1 MTNELKNEI
10 MSLEAAKA
18 EAKAEMEKRKASFN
32 LDAEDD
38 DIVEP
43 PFMVYEMMVDEANW
57 NFPRAY
63 TYLKLKEDYE
73 GLKKNCCL
81 VGDNRKGLFEFYEE
95 SLNAIENGAE
105 NYDEIA
111 HNCAIYFN
119 AAYRND
125 RYFHKCL

>member
-10 MSLEAAKA
+10 MGLEA
-18 EAKAEMEKRKASFN
+18 AKAEMEKRAAS
-32 LDAEDD
+32 LDIDEKD
-38 DIVEP
+38 DIVVP
-43 PFMVYEMMVDEANW
+43 PYLIYEQATW

-81 VGDNRKGLFEFYEE
+81 VGDNREGLFAFYEE
-95 SLNAIENGAE
+95 SLSAIENGAE

-125 RYFHKCL
+125 RYFHKYF

>member
-10 MSLEAAKA
+10 MGLEA
-18 EAKAEMEKRKASFN
+18 AKAEMEKRAAS
-32 LDAEDD
+32 LDIDEED
-38 DIVEP
+38 DIVVP
-43 PFMVYEMMVDEANW
+43 PYLIYEQATW

-81 VGDNRKGLFEFYEE
+81 VGDNREGLFAFYEE
-95 SLNAIENGAE
+95 SLSAIENGAE

-125 RYFHKCL
+125 RYFHKYF

>member
-10 MSLEAAKA
+10 MGLEA
-18 EAKAEMEKRKASFN
+18 AKAEMEKRAAS
-32 LDAEDD
+32 LDIDEED
-38 DIVEP
+38 DIVVP
-43 PFMVYEMMVDEANW
+43 PYLIYEQATW
-57 NFPRAY
+57 NFSRAY
-63 TYLKLKEDYE
+63 TYLKLKENYE
-73 GLKKNCCL
+73 DLKKNCCL
-81 VGDNRKGLFEFYEE
+81 VGDNREGLFAFYEE

-125 RYFHKCL
+125 RYFHKYF

>member
-10 MSLEAAKA
+10 MGLEA
-18 EAKAEMEKRKASFN
+18 AKAEMEKRAAS
-32 LDAEDD
+32 LDIDEED

-43 PFMVYEMMVDEANW
+43 PYLIYEQATW

-63 TYLKLKEDYE
+63 TYLKLKEKYE

-81 VGDNRKGLFEFYEE
+81 VGDNREGLFAFYEE
-95 SLNAIENGAE
+95 SLSAIENGAE

-111 HNCAIYFN
+111 HNCAIYYN

-125 RYFHKCL
+125 RYFHKYL

>member
-18 EAKAEMEKRKASFN
+18 EMEKRAASYDF
-32 LDAEDD
+32 DVED
-38 DIVEP
+38 DIVVP
-43 PFMVYEMMVDEANW
+43 PYLIYEQATW

-63 TYLKLKEDYE
+63 TYLKLKENYE
-73 GLKKNCCL
+73 DLKKNCCL
-81 VGDNRKGLFEFYEE
+81 VGDNREGLFAFYEE
-95 SLNAIENGAE
+95 SLSAIENGAE

-125 RYFHKCL
+125 RYFHKYF

>member
-10 MSLEAAKA
+10 MGLEA
-18 EAKAEMEKRKASFN
+18 AKAEMEKRAAS
-32 LDAEDD
+32 LDIDEED
-38 DIVEP
+38 DIVVP
-43 PFMVYEMMVDEANW
+43 PYLIYEQATW

-81 VGDNRKGLFEFYEE
+81 VGDNREGLFAFYEE
-95 SLNAIENGAE
+95 SLSAIENGAE

-125 RYFHKCL
+125 RYFHKYLW

>member
-10 MSLEAAKA
+10 MGLEAAKA
-18 EAKAEMEKRKASFN
+18 EMEKKMEEGPASF
-32 LDAEDD
+32 DIDEEDGLV
-38 DIVEP
+38 IP
-43 PFMVYEMMVDEANW
+43 PYLIYEEATW

-73 GLKKNCCL
+73 NLKKNCCL
-81 VGDNRKGLFEFYEE
+81 VGDNREGLFAFYEE
-95 SLNAIENGAE
+95 SLSAIENGAE

-125 RYFHKCL
+125 RYFHKYLW

>member
-10 MSLEAAKA
+10 MGLEA
-18 EAKAEMEKRKASFN
+18 AKAEMEKRAAS
-32 LDAEDD
+32 LDIDEED
-38 DIVEP
+38 DIVVP
-43 PFMVYEMMVDEANW
+43 PYLIYEQATW

-63 TYLKLKEDYE
+63 TYLKLKENYE
-73 GLKKNCCL
+73 DLKKNCCL
-81 VGDNRKGLFEFYEE
+81 VGDNREGLFAFYEE
-95 SLNAIENGAE
+95 SLSAIENGAE

-125 RYFHKCL
+125 RYFHKYF

>member
-10 MSLEAAKA
+10 MGLEA
-18 EAKAEMEKRKASFN
+18 AKAEMEKRAAS
-32 LDAEDD
+32 LDIDEED
-38 DIVEP
+38 DIVVP
-43 PFMVYEMMVDEANW
+43 PYLIYEQATW

-63 TYLKLKEDYE
+63 TYLKLKENYE
-73 GLKKNCCL
+73 DLKKNCCL
-81 VGDNRKGLFEFYEE
+81 VGDNREGLFAFYEE
-95 SLNAIENGAE
+95 SLSAIENGAE

-125 RYFHKCL
+125 RYFHKYL